1 MIWKRWERER
11 ERERCRKKNETKRER
26 ENECERVKEWVQY
39 ILRTNRENEN
49 AKENEKK

>member
-11 ERERCRKKNETKRER
+11 ERCRKRMRRRER

>member
-1 MIWKRWERER
+1 MCVIWKRWERER
-11 ERERCRKKNETKRER
+11 DVEKRMRRRER

>member
-1 MIWKRWERER
+1 MCDLEAMGERER
-11 ERERCRKKNETKRER
+11 DVEKRMRRRER

>member
-1 MIWKRWERER
+1 MCVIWKRWERER
-11 ERERCRKKNETKRER
+11 ERCRKRMRRRER